1 MSKQNTCFKNPDKL
15 TFIDLI
21 LTNCCRCFQNMD
33 TFETGL
39 SKFHELTF
47 TALKQHSPKQ
57 KPKVAI
63 HRRYKNLRNDYFR
76 MELENALLK
85 YDFSNIDY
93 DHFVK
98 PSSLFGTSMLQ

>member
-1 MSKQNTCFKNPDKL
+1 
-15 TFIDLI
+15 
-21 LTNCCRCFQNMD
+21 MD

-47 TALKQHSPKQ
+47 TALKQHFPKQ
-57 KPKVAI
+57 KPKVVIHRRYKVVI
-63 HRRYKNLRNDYFR
+63 HRRYKNFCNDYFR

-93 DHFVK
+93 DHFLK
-98 PSSLFGTSMLQ
+98 PSSLLGTSMLQ

>member
-1 MSKQNTCFKNPDKL
+1 
-15 TFIDLI
+15 
-21 LTNCCRCFQNMD
+21 MD

-47 TALKQHSPKQ
+47 TALKQHFPKQ
-57 KPKVAI
+57 KPKVVIHRRYKVVIHRRYKVVI
-63 HRRYKNLRNDYFR
+63 HRRYKNFRNDYFR

-93 DHFVK
+93 DHFLK
-98 PSSLFGTSMLQ
+98 PSSLLGTSMLQ